1 MPYYLMCSSF
11 SGTTLGSKAY
21 APSSVMS
28 GGGFTLVGGGAIAGQ
43 GLGLHH
49 ANKFNTISNIHK
61 RGDRGE
67 CQPVS
72 SALSDL
78 ET

>member
-1 MPYYLMCSSF
+1 M
-11 SGTTLGSKAY
+11 G
-21 APSSVMS
+21 
-28 GGGFTLVGGGAIAGQ
+28 GGGFTLVGGGAMAGQ

-72 SALSDL
+72 ASALSGNIKYYTIAEIHGRSKDSSGG
-78 ET
+78 